1 MERLKLCFVLLGL
14 LIKLTVANSSQIN
27 HGVEIV
33 VKVNEDVPNHLCT
46 RFFNNLEVREIVF

>member
-1 MERLKLCFVLLGL
+1 MERLKLCFILLGL
-14 LIKLTVANSSQIN
+14 IQLTVANSSQIN
-27 HGVEIV
+27 DGVEIV

>member
-1 MERLKLCFVLLGL
+1 MERLKLSFLQLGL
-14 LIKLTVANSSQIN
+14 LIHLTVASSQIN
-27 HGVEIV
+27 DGVEIV

>member
-1 MERLKLCFVLLGL
+1 MERLKLCFILLG
-14 LIKLTVANSSQIN
+14 LTVANSSQIN
-27 HGVEIV
+27 DGVEIV

>member
-1 MERLKLCFVLLGL
+1 MERLKLCFLQLGL
-14 LIKLTVANSSQIN
+14 LIQLTVASSQIN